1 MRIVGM
7 LEDDAKGVRIGIVSD
22 NLPNETFQIFEDDD
36 SAHIA
41 VSPFRLGELPN
52 IRTGI
57 ATITTS
63 ADAVAMYRKM
73 IDRLWTDST
82 KGADGA
88 RLLVDLLDRA

>member
-1 MRIVGM
+1 
-7 LEDDAKGVRIGIVSD
+7 
-22 NLPNETFQIFEDDD
+22 
-36 SAHIA
+36 
-41 VSPFRLGELPN
+41 